1 MVCIWSGEGRRSIR
15 STCVYDSYWFSE
27 EPVKKGKKV
36 ATFTPLYLDE
46 EFWVVTLN
54 LDYQTYI
61 QPMRAYLYKGI
72 GFTWGIMLLLG
83 FILFR
88 SGRARAEQEKK
99 LRENRFL
106 QELSRE
112 RELKIHAGKL
122 SQIGTMTGKIAHDFR
137 NFLMPII
144 GRAEY
149 PFMAAISASGPKQEK
164 EAALRYFSLP
174 GTDSRHRL
182 DGPSSCSQKRR

>member
-1 MVCIWSGEGRRSIR
+1 M
-15 STCVYDSYWFSE
+15 
-27 EPVKKGKKV
+27 
-36 ATFTPLYLDE
+36 
-46 EFWVVTLN
+46 TLN

-174 GTDSRHRL
+174 GTDSRYRS
-182 DGPSSCSQKRR
+182 DGPSSCSRKASVPRSGRRQPDVKPDKKALMQRNRVCNTLSHPICRPSVLLHGSTNL